1 MSPWV
6 RVSLCLLCHTVHM
19 RLEVT
24 TEKIFF
30 SVNLSRHF
38 DAYLYPTQL
47 LHVVVVQFRK
57 CGWLQIAKAKFKAF
71 PSIRWIKPPIYKN
84 SCLKTNKNSKQNFI
98 KLTHSCRFTSF
109 CNWNRFTWIHLIS
122 MLFASHNQWHCR
134 PLYAAL
140 PVWQP
145 IRLTHADRHWFI
157 CKDLKIPKLMWE
169 FIKSSA
175 VISCELLL
183 TASLI
188 YTKNFQPSQNLR
200 AFSILMLTDS

>member
-1 MSPWV
+1 MVKTVVYEPMSQ
-6 RVSLCLLCHTVHM
+6 SLSLPLMSHCPHEA
-19 RLEVT
+19 RSDYR
-24 TEKIFF
+24 KDFF

-122 MLFASHNQWHCR
+122 MLFASHNQ
-134 PLYAAL
+134 
-140 PVWQP
+140 
-145 IRLTHADRHWFI
+145 
-157 CKDLKIPKLMWE
+157 
-169 FIKSSA
+169 
-175 VISCELLL
+175 
-183 TASLI
+183 
-188 YTKNFQPSQNLR
+188 
-200 AFSILMLTDS
+200 